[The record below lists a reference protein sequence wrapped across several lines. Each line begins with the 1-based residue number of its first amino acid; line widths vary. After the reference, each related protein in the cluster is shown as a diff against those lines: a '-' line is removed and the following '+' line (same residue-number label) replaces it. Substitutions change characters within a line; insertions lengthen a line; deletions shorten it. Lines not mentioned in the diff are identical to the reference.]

1 MRTRIA
7 DYQLIR
13 ALGDEL
19 SDGQSAS
26 GPTGTRT
33 GDDGATGTYL
43 AQPPARLGVGNTPV
57 VVHLNAASDP
67 AVHWVQHLAA
77 ARSPHLASLIELGG
91 DPDSVPRVL
100 YWAHTWTGDA
110 TMARPPFTLSLAF
123 VLWLVAGA
131 ARGAHALH
139 EVGLVHGNIKPGA
152 IRFNDRTVTLDPPAD
167 VPDLPPGLVGRLDH
181 PADLDFVEPGVARG
195 ELPSRASEI
204 WTLGAVLHLGI
215 SGQLL
220 HPGLAE
226 DPPVTAVQRV
236 MFEPPRIAPGLDPEA
251 ARIIAACLAPDPAR
265 RPQTADALADQLE
278 TLGRQR

>member
-13 ALGDEL
+13 PLEDDL
-19 SDGQSAS
+19 SDGQAS
-26 GPTGTRT
+26 TGTTRAQAEPTG
-33 GDDGATGTYL
+33 GLGTYL
-43 AQPPARLGVGNTPV
+43 AQPPARLSVGNAPV
-57 VVHLNAASDP
+57 VLHLTPPSDP
-67 AVHWVQHLAA
+67 VVQWVQHLAG
-77 ARSPHLASLIELGG
+77 ARSPNLPTLIELGG
-91 DPDSVPRVL
+91 DPESTPRSL
-100 YWAHTWTGDA
+100 YWVHTWTGEA

-139 EVGLVHGNIKPGA
+139 EVGLVHGDITPRA
-152 IRFNDRTVTLDPPAD
+152 ISFNDRAVTLDPPAR
-167 VPDLPPGLVGRLDH
+167 VPEVPPGLARRLDR
-181 PADLDFVEPGVARG
+181 PAELDLVEPGVARG
-195 ELPSRASEI
+195 EIPSRASEI
-204 WTLGAVLHLGI
+204 WTLGAVLHLGL

-236 MFEPPRIAPGLDPEA
+236 MFEPPRMAPGLDPEA
-251 ARIIAACLAPDPAR
+251 AQIISACLASDPAR
-265 RPQTADALADQLE
+265 RPQTAGILADQLE